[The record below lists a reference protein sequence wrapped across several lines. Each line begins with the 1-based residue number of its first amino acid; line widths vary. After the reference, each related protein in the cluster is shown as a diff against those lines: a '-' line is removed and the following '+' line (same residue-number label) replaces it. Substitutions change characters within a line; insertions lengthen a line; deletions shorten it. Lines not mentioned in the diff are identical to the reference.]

1 MQYYL
6 GGAMMNDFPATVRDA
21 LRQATSTLSR
31 DGIDTPQLDA
41 EILLAHHLQTSREH
55 LLAELERPLQA
66 GEVEG
71 YRSLIIRRAAYEP
84 VAYIAGH
91 KEFYGLD
98 FLVTPAVLIPRP
110 ETEVL
115 VEVALAFARHNQIL
129 SIAEV
134 GVGSGAV
141 AAALATHLPDTLIY
155 ATDISQ
161 DALEIAAQNCLRQG
175 VAERVLLLQGDL
187 LQPLP
192 QPVGL
197 IVANLPYLT
206 TTELASLPRDVA
218 DYEPRRA
225 IDGGLDGLDHLRLLL
240 EQAPSHLQPPGG
252 VVLEI
257 GPGQASTLAELA
269 HSHFPGAQVALVKD
283 NAGLDRVLMI
293 LTN

>member
-1 MQYYL
+1 MGSARL
-6 GGAMMNDFPATVRDA
+6 MNGFSTTVREA
-21 LRQATSTLSR
+21 LLEAAVILSK

-41 EILLAHHLQTSREH
+41 DLLLAYQLQTTRER
-55 LLAELERPLQA
+55 LLADLDRPLQLE
-66 GEVEG
+66 EVEG
-71 YRSLIIRRAAYEP
+71 YRSLVARRAAYEP
-84 VAYIAGH
+84 VAYIIGH
-91 KEFYGLD
+91 KEFFGLD
-98 FLVTPAVLIPRP
+98 FVVTPAVLIPRP

-115 VEVALAFARHNQIL
+115 VEVALALARQYQIL

-141 AAALATHLPDTLIY
+141 AVALATHLPDTRVY
-155 ATDISQ
+155 VTDISQ
-161 DALEIAAQNCLRQG
+161 GALEIAAQNCLRHG

-187 LQPLP
+187 LEPLP
-192 QPVGL
+192 RPVGL
-197 IVANLPYLT
+197 VVANLPYLT
-206 TTELASLPRDVA
+206 TTELASLPPDVA

-225 IDGGLDGLDHLRLLL
+225 IDGGLDGLDHLRRLL

-269 HSHFPGAQVALVKD
+269 HNHFPGAQVPLVKD

-293 LTN
+293 LTT